1 MEVVMIWVLSQLGP
15 GWKASQV
22 PLLPWALS
30 GSWAPS
36 TRVDN
41 APRRAPPS
49 GGTGFSAPHP
59 AQCTPA
65 RALSV
70 ATPQHWRVPGGGG
83 RARLRGEGVQPSRG
97 DRGPRREGLRLEE
110 RVGWAPRAEWHNGT
124 RLQLPAHLPRVLWQ
138 VGGSGRRPSVSWGP
152 WNSHPCLPESPGEE
166 QERKE
171 RPERKSLPSRSL
183 GFL

>member
-83 RARLRGEGVQPSRG
+83 RARLRGEGVQPSG
-97 DRGPRREGLRLEE
+97 ETGGPGGKACGWRS
-110 RVGWAPRAEWHNGT
+110 GWAGRPGQSGMNGT

-152 WNSHPCLPESPGEE
+152 WNSHPCPPESPGEE